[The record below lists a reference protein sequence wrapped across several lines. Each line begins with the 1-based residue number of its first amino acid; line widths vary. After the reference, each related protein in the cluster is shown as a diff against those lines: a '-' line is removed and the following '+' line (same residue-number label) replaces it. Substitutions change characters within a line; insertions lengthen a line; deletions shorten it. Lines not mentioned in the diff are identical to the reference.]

1 MLLLCSADSGEG
13 PVVHPPCSVA
23 VGTRCLVSF
32 GGRVVIKL
40 LETGTLVLLF
50 SFRGITKLGHFKC
63 QLIIYT
69 INGVFY

>member
-40 LETGTLVLLF
+40 LE
-50 SFRGITKLGHFKC
+50 
-63 QLIIYT
+63 
-69 INGVFY
+69 